1 MVNVPWSLVGVDR
14 LSYFLSSL
22 SSALRAVSSSLFRL
36 RGASGDDVT
45 SCCDD
50 VTSGGADP
58 TVTVTFGVMSMEF
71 RAAVATAAESGVET
85 ALAAASRLPRKWR
98 LLCVAEIRAL
108 KRIIW
113 MCKNNSWRKISIWE
127 SRHSCVDKRL
137 QFMLANFVFLGVLKY
152 TSTTQT
158 DCCSC
163 THWHDI

>member
-45 SCCDD
+45 SGCDD

-85 ALAAASRLPRKWR
+85 ALAAASRLPRK
-98 LLCVAEIRAL
+98 
-108 KRIIW
+108 
-113 MCKNNSWRKISIWE
+113 
-127 SRHSCVDKRL
+127 
-137 QFMLANFVFLGVLKY
+137 
-152 TSTTQT
+152 
-158 DCCSC
+158 
-163 THWHDI
+163 